1 LDIDDRPPSTDS
13 ADSSALETEGP
24 QEAPSRPRF
33 GNRTQLALVFLLATA
48 FSLLSS
54 SVPYFAVALVYG
66 LAAARSLSQADLTFF
81 FWLRSS
87 FAAEIFL
94 VFYVLGR
101 RVDFRGQHLK
111 LAVLSFAGV
120 LVGELL
126 QFVSLQTPSASSSV
140 ITGFGLVSV
149 TFGGIIF
156 VLSSAFQLFT
166 VPFAGLALAFLREGH
181 LGAALWPSS
190 ATGDRRLLSLPVLIT
205 GFTIATMAY
214 LASALIEII
223 GSSLLQAGQFAFLAS
238 NYGFDFFY
246 PLLFFIA
253 FYFLGKRLD
262 SIRGGMIAFSI
273 SAFVAGALGFQ
284 IGNDLVYVVRV
295 FATPS
300 GQAFSPFS
308 LGLTFFVDSIVQGL
322 YVLAL
327 GLAAASLGFVRNIEG
342 PSEHDPSEA
351 SPLAGG
357 VAPSP
362 SEAVAA
368 PTAATATAEGLR
380 E

>member
-1 LDIDDRPPSTDS
+1 
-13 ADSSALETEGP
+13 
-24 QEAPSRPRF
+24 
-33 GNRTQLALVFLLATA
+33 VFLLATA

-66 LAAARSLSQADLTFF
+66 LPAARSLSQADLTVF

-126 QFVSLQTPSASSSV
+126 QFVSLQTPSVNSSV
-140 ITGFGLVSV
+140 ISGFGLVNV
-149 TFGGIIF
+149 TLGEVIF
-156 VLSSAFQLFT
+156 ALSSAFQLFT
-166 VPFAGLALAFLREGH
+166 VPFAGLALAFLREGR
-181 LGAALWPSS
+181 LRAALWPSS
-190 ATGDRRLLSLPVLIT
+190 ATGDRRLLSLPFLIT
-205 GFTIATMAY
+205 GFTITTMAY
-214 LASALIEII
+214 LASALTEII
-223 GSSLLQAGQFAFLAS
+223 GSSMLQAGQLAFLAS
-238 NYGFDFFY
+238 NYAFEFFY

-253 FYFLGKRLD
+253 FYYLGKRL
-262 SIRGGMIAFSI
+262 SAMRGGMIAFSI

-295 FATPS
+295 FATPA
-300 GQAFSPFS
+300 GQTYSPFS
-308 LGLTFFVDSIVQGL
+308 LGLTFFEDSIVQGL

-327 GLAAASLGFVRNIEG
+327 GLAAASLGFVRNMESPSDHDGPEAPALDGSVAPG
-342 PSEHDPSEA
+342 PS
-351 SPLAGG
+351 
-357 VAPSP
+357 
-362 SEAVAA
+362 
-368 PTAATATAEGLR
+368 AT
-380 E
+380 